1 MKKVIISIGIPG
13 SGKTTAIKKFAKEYG
28 YGYISPDDIRIEML
42 GDIADQ
48 SKNKE
53 VADEVRKRTKEFL
66 DIGETVVVDTVF
78 GSSKGRKDFLDFARE
93 SGAEKV
99 QGVFFDVP
107 AEVAKER
114 NKNREDHQV
123 PEAIIEKI
131 AADFKE
137 SKPEIEEGFDG
148 IFTVDEYQH
157 LTEAEIKN
165 GETSIRKN
173 FR

>member
-13 SGKTTAIKKFAKEYG
+13 AGKTTVIKEFAKQYG

-42 GDIADQ
+42 GNIADQ

-53 VADEVRKRTKEFL
+53 VAEEVRKRTKGFL
-66 DIGETVVVDTVF
+66 DIGESVVVDTVF
-78 GSSKGRKDFLDFARE
+78 GNSMGRKDFLDFAKA

-107 AEVAKER
+107 VEVAKER
-114 NKNREDHQV
+114 NINREDHQV
-123 PEAIIEKI
+123 PEPIIEKI
-131 AADFKE
+131 AKDFEE
-137 SKPEIEEGFDG
+137 SKPAIEEGFDG

-157 LTEAEIKN
+157 LVEAEIKR
-165 GETSIRKN
+165 GETSIRKS